1 MLQKILR
8 FSLTLSIKG
17 GSGRLGKSRTHV
29 VLWFVLPSKG
39 RDKMDAHALLRLSRN
54 IEEGCDTSFE
64 DDSFFR
70 PRVTY
75 QVVLGVFH
83 SLHLINESRNDLLH
97 VLPSSRDTPPRTTR
111 LDVVKA
117 GCCWCLCYYRGGRTH
132 YSIVLVRRF
141 SL

>member
-83 SLHLINESRNDLLH
+83 SLYLINESRNDLLH
-97 VLPSSRDTPPRTTR
+97 VLPSSHRDTPPRTTKSR
-111 LDVVKA
+111 
-117 GCCWCLCYYRGGRTH
+117 
-132 YSIVLVRRF
+132 VLLLLLLPWW